1 MKALILRNDS
11 DAAVTSSQ
19 ALLDKGFQILCVEKR
34 DVAETLIRME
44 TIDLL
49 VMDEELD
56 GCLTHTIALSA
67 ERKNPY
73 ISSIIVTERAREET
87 DDLYDL
93 IPSLYAL
100 IGQNTSSHIVGQL
113 ALSSVAN
120 IEDLRTRVRKT
131 LAADVAEELAQDDR
145 MIAVAEGFA
154 VDARED
160 NGVDTPQDA
169 GIIDVQSAPIMA
181 PPQMMPDTVP
191 IVAMPYLTELAYGPP
206 RPPIAQA
213 PTLAEDDVPSYE
225 DMIFSAPVLADLA
238 NERYFDDIEDT
249 GEANVVTVLP
259 DLAGVAA
266 QNPLVLT
273 RALPDG
279 VQV

>member
-19 ALLDKGFQILCVEKR
+19 ALLDKGFQILCVDKR

-56 GCLTHTIALSA
+56 GCLTHAIALSA

-87 DDLYDL
+87 DDLYEL

-100 IGQNTSSHIVGQL
+100 IGENTSSHIVGQL

-120 IEDLRTRVRKT
+120 IEDLRARVRKT
-131 LAADVAEELAQDDR
+131 LAAEVAEELAQDDR
-145 MIAVAEGFA
+145 VIAGIEGFA
-154 VDARED
+154 ADASEDSVVDAPE
-160 NGVDTPQDA
+160 NTGVQPA
-169 GIIDVQSAPIMA
+169 AIMA
-181 PPQMMPDTVP
+181 PPQMPDTAP
-191 IVAMPYLTELAYGPP
+191 IAAMPYLTELAYGPP
-206 RPPIAQA
+206 RPPIAQI
-213 PTLAEDDVPSYE
+213 PTLADDDAPSYE

-238 NERYFDDIEDT
+238 NERYVDDIEDM
-249 GEANVVTVLP
+249 GEANVAAVLP

-266 QNPLVLT
+266 QSPLVLT
-273 RALPDG
+273 RAISNG
-279 VQV
+279 VQA